1 MADSAVGCLVDKFA
15 LFVENEVQLLRGDR
29 EEVQNLRGE
38 LERMTAFLKVA
49 DALEESDVELK
60 VWVKQ
65 VREIAH
71 ETEDALDEYFMLLQ
85 ADDHADG
92 FYGALHKLSCC
103 IKNMKAR
110 YSIISEL
117 QAIRSRIK
125 NLRQVQE
132 RLLPKFT
139 RIEQGNSGST
149 SEGNTW
155 QYRRGDA
162 LLLDKTDL
170 VGIDE
175 PKQQLVEWLVKGG
188 KRLEVVSVQVYED
201 EEVKKHFERRAWVA
215 VSRSFK
221 IEELLKNMIKQ
232 FFSVVSRP
240 VPEGL
245 DSMNNGLRR
254 IIKDLL
260 KKSRYLVVLDDVWHL
275 NEWDVLKYALP
286 NNNCGSRVIL
296 TTRNADVASTSSGVE
311 SEARVYNLKSLS
323 PVESWDLF
331 CKKTFQGN
339 ACPTYLK
346 DICQYT
352 LRNGVLA
359 SKDRRRIDEWD
370 MVGRS
375 LGDEIESND
384 KLQDLKKIL
393 SLNCFLYLSIFPED
407 YWIKKM
413 RVIRLWIAEGLI
425 EAKEGKTLED
435 VAEDYLNEL
444 LNRGL
449 LQVASISGRVK
460 TYRVHDMLREIIVSK
475 SRDQNFTTIAKD
487 QNVMWPDK
495 VRRLSIHN
503 TLQNVQENMRSV
515 SRLRSLFMFGVVE
528 KLLNVLDLQNSRLK
542 SLRGTKVKTIP
553 GIIGKL
559 QYLETLDIKHS
570 RVQGNI
576 GALRSL
582 QKLCFIEA
590 NQGGGAI
597 MMELGKLY
605 QLRRLGIL
613 ELRKEDG
620 KSLQEEEI
628 LDLQHLSSPPR
639 LIQRVHLRGRLE
651 TLPPWIPSLHGLVRL
666 HLKWSRLKEDPLVLL
681 QKLPNL
687 VHLELLQVY
696 EGDTLYFKMGGFNKL
711 KILRLDQFSELR
723 CVQVEVG
730 AMPCVEKLIILR
742 CALLKKVPVGIE
754 YMTKLKLLEFFDMP
768 EEFIQ
773 TLRPD
778 ERDSDYWKVAHIPE
792 VYSTHGRE
800 GRWEANTVNHNV

>member
-188 KRLEVVSVQVYED
+188 KRLEVVSVVAMGGMGKTTLAKQVYED

-352 LRNGVLA
+352 LRKCEGLPLAIVAISGVLA

-393 SLNCFLYLSIFPED
+393 SLSFNDLPCYLKDCFLYLSIFPED

-460 TYRVHDMLREIIVSK
+460 TYRVHDVLREIIVSK

-528 KLLNVLDLQNSRLK
+528 KVDIQSLFPGGFKLLNVLDLQNSRLK
-542 SLRGTKVKTIP
+542 RFPIDLDNMIYLKYLSLRGTKVKTIP

-570 RVQGNI
+570 RVT
-576 GALRSL
+576 
-582 QKLCFIEA
+582 
-590 NQGGGAI
+590 
-597 MMELGKLY
+597 ELP
-605 QLRRLGIL
+605 I
-613 ELRKEDG
+613 
-620 KSLQEEEI
+620 EI
-628 LDLQHLSSPPR
+628 LKLQR
-639 LIQRVHLRGRLE
+639 L
-651 TLPPWIPSLHGLVRL
+651 
-666 HLKWSRLKEDPLVLL
+666 
-681 QKLPNL
+681 
-687 VHLELLQVY
+687 
-696 EGDTLYFKMGGFNKL
+696 
-711 KILRLDQFSELR
+711 
-723 CVQVEVG
+723 
-730 AMPCVEKLIILR
+730 
-742 CALLKKVPVGIE
+742 
-754 YMTKLKLLEFFDMP
+754 
-768 EEFIQ
+768 
-773 TLRPD
+773 
-778 ERDSDYWKVAHIPE
+778 
-792 VYSTHGRE
+792 
-800 GRWEANTVNHNV
+800 